1 MSTTPLTSS
10 ESGTPVTD
18 SSMVALE
25 ANEAGTYRISQLH
38 GIEPGGTRSGY
49 WNNTPQGRSYFVDVR
64 PISTTVTKP
73 AVIELVRSWRKLNWN
88 ANNTTELEV
97 HWQIKNI
104 GADTCDADI
113 YLGYVAP

>member
-1 MSTTPLTSS
+1 MPERRRKFSP
-10 ESGTPVTD
+10 EYRD
-18 SSMVALE
+18 E
-25 ANEAGTYRISQLH
+25 AVKLAIEAGTYRISQLH

-88 ANNTTELEV
+88 ANNTTELERRR
-97 HWQIKNI
+97 
-104 GADTCDADI
+104 
-113 YLGYVAP
+113 LGPPSRGLSWAFG